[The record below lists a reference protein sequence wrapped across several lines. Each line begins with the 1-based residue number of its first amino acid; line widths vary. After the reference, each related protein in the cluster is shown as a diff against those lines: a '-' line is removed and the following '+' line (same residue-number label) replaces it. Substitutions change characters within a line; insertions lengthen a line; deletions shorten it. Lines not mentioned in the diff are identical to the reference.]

1 MGKRYPQNP
10 KNWVNIKILMNSLY
24 CNVKYYNVFKIWFL
38 LSNMSLN
45 ICRWPWK
52 GNKESPTWSLFVRNF
67 WRRREPRNR
76 RGSRND
82 RSEKRRRQSPPRS
95 LIPLNGSVKKPQSNA
110 RLVQNLENSIF
121 VNYPRV
127 QNVMCFLFSLL
138 LELLNHL
145 LF

>member
-1 MGKRYPQNP
+1 
-10 KNWVNIKILMNSLY
+10 MNSQY
-24 CNVKYYNVFKIWFL
+24 GNVKYYNVFKFGFFGQIWV
-38 LSNMSLN
+38 LN

-52 GNKESPTWSLFVRNF
+52 GNKESPTWSLFVRNS

-121 VNYPRV
+121 INYPWV

-138 LELLNHL
+138 LELFNHV